1 MRGFFKFNPF
11 CSNVLLYFNAL
22 YYYNNIA
29 AKYWNVPILKPLK
42 VPENQ
47 KFPGVF
53 SEYKMRTLARNRLK
67 RFSNT
72 N

>member
-1 MRGFFKFNPF
+1 MF
-11 CSNVLLYFNAL
+11 SFNAL
-22 YYYNNIA
+22 YYYDNIA
-29 AKYWNVPILKPLK
+29 AEYRNIPILYLLK

-53 SEYKMRTLARNRLK
+53 RGYKMRTLARNRLK
-67 RFSNT
+67 MVSNT